1 MKRLVLFTLL
11 TATTAL
17 AGIAQGATQ
26 HIRDGDT
33 PPWPARPPVAIPA
46 GYHADQGTRDGVF
59 SQGRSGSE
67 SPIRTELAMLRKHKH
82 RLISFL
88 TVDRPVSYGKT
99 VVTGRVVRI
108 NGFREHAFTRSATQ
122 VFEDAHAP
130 GKAYTIG
137 LLKVAYR
144 ATAPIGWIRV
154 MYSWTVNP
162 GPAQPAKPKLDPND
176 PCNVGLGCD
185 ANGNPIPDTP

>member
-1 MKRLVLFTLL
+1 STKLVLISF
-11 TATTAL
+11 L
-17 AGIAQGATQ
+17 AAAAVPVSLQAASQ
-26 HIRDGDT
+26 NLRDGDV
-33 PPWPARPPVAIPA
+33 PPWPANPPAAIPA
-46 GYHADQGTRDGVF
+46 GYHADQGIRDGVF

-67 SPIRTELAMLRKHKH
+67 SPIRTELASLRKQKH

-88 TVDRPVSYGKT
+88 TVDRPVKYGKT

-154 MYSWTVNP
+154 MY
-162 GPAQPAKPKLDPND
+162 
-176 PCNVGLGCD
+176 
-185 ANGNPIPDTP
+185 